1 VVRVGNAA
9 AQTNT
14 AWVRNT
20 KDVNNV
26 IELYKTRS
34 QVNTIAK
41 PAKVDSVEISE
52 QSRQLLRAAQ
62 AKSSMWDFDEI
73 IDTVNKW
80 YNKGKQWLSTAADYA
95 LAAAKEGLDFL
106 ILDDLKTLFDPNA
119 DAADKA
125 LAAVSLFPAGKA
137 TKAFKLLKKFDPDV
151 AKFADR
157 ALSGKVKIGKYYV
170 KSRIGE
176 DSLLVREAEKAARN
190 PQVQRDW
197 DNLIR
202 RYLDDNVNPGS
213 GNKFIPG
220 IPGVFELRAK
230 DSGARVYLRKMGD
243 TVEILAKS
251 DKDNQKVVIQRLKR
265 LYGR

>member
-1 VVRVGNAA
+1 
-9 AQTNT
+9 
-14 AWVRNT
+14 
-20 KDVNNV
+20 
-26 IELYKTRS
+26 
-34 QVNTIAK
+34 
-41 PAKVDSVEISE
+41 
-52 QSRQLLRAAQ
+52 
-62 AKSSMWDFDEI
+62 M
-73 IDTVNKW
+73 
-80 YNKGKQWLSTAADYA
+80 
-95 LAAAKEGLDFL
+95 
-106 ILDDLKTLFDPNA
+106 
-119 DAADKA
+119 
-125 LAAVSLFPAGKA
+125 
-137 TKAFKLLKKFDPDV
+137 
-151 AKFADR
+151 
-157 ALSGKVKIGKYYV
+157 
-170 KSRIGE
+170 
-176 DSLLVREAEKAARN
+176 VREAEKAARN